1 MSMCIIPR
9 EIEALTASIPFSPTF
24 IFITLM
30 VMALMMLSTNP
41 AHSESVKIDGFRT
54 VDEWVLSP
62 DGGSIVVS
70 PGRIKAPGG
79 GPTLGLSFPGGSFY
93 WGNAARSIV
102 LPPNASGVEFDIYVV
117 SASPQA
123 FLTMWL
129 FEADGDGHHIESIPG
144 GKRLSELKKGWNH
157 GFVPITLFLYDPR
170 GDKKRELLSTNKML
184 IGFGGGPAE
193 VCIAN
198 LAFRTSPGADIAG
211 LSRTKDIVIEDGPEG
226 RIAILRDAYPK
237 RPGNANPGL
246 LGDVLRKHGY
256 GVTFLKSGDLADT
269 SILNAANFRCL
280 ILPYGPD
287 YPYAA
292 TDSIR
297 AYLKGGGSFLSTGG
311 YAFDHPCGGESLSS
325 SIYDTITAEDVS
337 DVSFETKSMNTRH
350 GASGDTLGLQP
361 DQIGVFDPGYHLKYV
376 TKMRPAPG
384 QYVIPALK
392 DTKSSIEGYSACSM
406 LGNNH
411 PVEPRKWGR
420 HIPLVQAFDSFGRY
434 RGDIGSMAVNY
445 AGPYAGSRWAFFG
458 VTNRDLFA
466 RNGPML
472 AHLPAIVDALV
483 TRTYL
488 HTLESDLA
496 CYRDGETVK
505 LSCSVTDTG
514 TAGVESNVVFRILD
528 RQGRKVYTSAPVPM
542 RHDAASTMSAAVE
555 FAPGKFACDL
565 YTVTAELTIDGKIVD
580 TMQTGFIAWN
590 PDVIAGGFKLR
601 LKDNYFRD
609 GVRPLLLS
617 GTNITGAMCY
627 SAAENPLI
635 WDRDLATMRE
645 NGVNI
650 MRFLGIQL
658 HHYNE
663 PGVPA
668 DPNMDRLPL
677 KIERE
682 LDGIV
687 QLCQRNKVV
696 LLFDLLDWTSVDLT
710 DAQLFN
716 FGKLIAERYKDVP
729 GFMIDLRNEPFY
741 PLPRTVRPDESP
753 YMTKVWNDY
762 LTSKYKTDESLKDA
776 WKLSPPEAGIG
787 VVPYRFGKDNWDDLR
802 TYDADTSRVLWAKRW
817 MTQACAGLRAGNPD
831 ILITT
836 GFLQEYWAPNKLL
849 LMDTLDFANSHS
861 YNSLDVFR
869 SDMKLFDR
877 RFEGKSVSLG
887 EFGSLPDHDKRI
899 RGEDNPDQDCMWYLQ
914 RGHYLFGEGGS
925 FLANWCWKDM
935 DDVVFPWGVNYTNQG
950 PRKNILK
957 SFRNQSLMFR
967 QTKPLYK
974 SPEVFLVVPTSQRLG
989 GGSWEGPW
997 GIASK
1002 LYQYVEL
1009 MFGKHVDFGSIDD
1022 QHLSKL
1028 PASAKV
1034 LVYPVPFA
1042 IPDDAYERLI
1052 SFVRDGG
1059 ILCLTGDLTYDD
1071 LHKRTRTNRLEEL
1084 CGVRFVSENYPGI
1097 EWTGKPGGCINIE
1110 PAGATKIGDVYVN
1123 RLGAGM
1129 VYFAPDPDAAVSAPA
1144 LDSAYAALNPMTDVA
1159 PTANHVFR
1167 IYEVGGGCTYVMV
1180 NPTSAVQRT
1189 TIMREGRAPVEIQL
1203 VASGVGSVRYD
1214 GAGKLISV
1222 ESQGP
1227 VRIGGSIGIEIRG
1240 HFSVSS
1246 CDGKDLTVSRE
1257 LMVLPFG
1264 EGVLSLAGLV
1274 GSDDPVVQTGDIVD
1288 GGWHALSE
1296 TSGKTIKVP
1305 DSTAYDIR
1313 IVAPKERLKSLGGL
1327 IASEMMLK

>member
-9 EIEALTASIPFSPTF
+9 EIGAISASIPLSPVF
-24 IFITLM
+24 ILISLM
-30 VMALMMLSTNP
+30 VMTLMMLSVN
-41 AHSESVKIDGFRT
+41 AANSESVMIDDFHT
-54 VDEWVLSP
+54 VDAWTLNP

-70 PGRIKAPGG
+70 PGRIMAPDG
-79 GPTLGLSFPGGSFY
+79 GPTLELSFPGGNFY
-93 WGNAARSIV
+93 WGNAVRSIT

-129 FEADGDGHHIESIPG
+129 FEADGDGHHIESIPD
-144 GKRLSELKKGWNH
+144 GKKLSELKKGWNH
-157 GFVPITLFLYDPR
+157 GFVPITSFLYDPR

-184 IGFGGGPAE
+184 IGFGGGSAE

-198 LAFRTSPGADIAG
+198 LAFKTSSGTDIAG
-211 LSRTKDIVIEDGPEG
+211 LSRTKDIVIADGPKG
-226 RIAILRDAYPK
+226 RIAILKDAYPK
-237 RPGNANPGL
+237 RPGNANPNL

-256 GVTFLKSGDLADT
+256 GITFLKSGDLADA
-269 SILNAANFRCL
+269 SIFNNSNFKCL

-297 AYLKGGGSFLSTGG
+297 VFLKGGGSFLSTGG
-311 YAFDHPCGGESLSS
+311 YAFAHPCGDQALT
-325 SIYDTITAEDVS
+325 SIFDSITAKDVS

-350 GASGDTLGLQP
+350 GVSGDTLGLQP
-361 DQIGVFDPGYHLKYV
+361 DQIGVFDPSYHLKYV
-376 TKMRPAPG
+376 SEMKAAIG
-384 QYVIPALK
+384 QYVVPALK
-392 DTKSSIEGYSACSM
+392 STNSNIEGYAACSM
-406 LGNNH
+406 LGSNH
-411 PVEPRKWGR
+411 PIEPRKWGR

-434 RGDIGSMAVNY
+434 RGDIGSIVVNY
-445 AGPYAGSRWAFFG
+445 AGPYAGSSWAFFG

-466 RNGPML
+466 KGGLMIG
-472 AHLPAIVDALV
+472 HLPAIVDALV
-483 TRTYL
+483 SKVYL

-496 CYRDGETVK
+496 CYRDGETVR
-505 LSCSVTDTG
+505 LSCQVADLGMASIV
-514 TAGVESNVVFRILD
+514 SKIVFQIVD
-528 RQGRKVYTSAPVPM
+528 RQGRKVFTSDPVLLKL
-542 RHDAASTMSAAVE
+542 DAGNMKTAAVE
-555 FAPGKFACDL
+555 FAPEKFASDL
-565 YTVTAELTIDGKIVD
+565 YTLTAELSIDGKIVD

-590 PDVIAGGFKLR
+590 PDVIAGGFKLS
-601 LKDNYFRD
+601 LKDNYFWD
-609 GVRPLLLS
+609 GNRPLLLS
-617 GTNITGAMCY
+617 GTNVTGAMCY

-658 HHYNE
+658 QHYNDN
-663 PGVPA
+663 GVPA

-677 KIERE
+677 KIERQ

-710 DAQLFN
+710 DAQLYK

-729 GFMIDLRNEPFY
+729 GFMIDLRNEPYY

-762 LTSKYKTDESLKDA
+762 LVQKYKTDEALKDA
-776 WKLSPPEAGIG
+776 WKLTPPEAGIG
-787 VVPYRFGKDNWDDLR
+787 SVPYRFGKDNWGDLR
-802 TYDADTSRVLWAKRW
+802 TYDADTSRVLWMKRW
-817 MTQACAGLRAGNPD
+817 MSQACAGLKAGNPN
-831 ILITT
+831 LLVTT

-869 SDMKLFDR
+869 DDIKLFDR
-877 RFEGKSVSLG
+877 RFEGKSITLG
-887 EFGSLPDHDKRI
+887 EFGSITDHDKRI

-935 DDVVFPWGVNYTNQG
+935 DDVVFPWGINYTNQG

-967 QTKPLYK
+967 QTKPFYK
-974 SPEVFLVVPTSQRLG
+974 SPEVFFVVPTSQRVG

-997 GIASK
+997 GIAPK

-1034 LVYPVPFA
+1034 IVYPVPFA
-1042 IPDDAYERLI
+1042 IPDDAYERLKT
-1052 SFVRDGG
+1052 FVKDGG
-1059 ILCLTGDLTYDD
+1059 TLCMSGDLSYDD
-1071 LHKRTRTNRLEEL
+1071 LHRRTRTNRLEEL

-1097 EWTGKPGGCINIE
+1097 EWNSKTGACINVE
-1110 PAGATKIGDVYVN
+1110 TTGAKKVGDAYVN
-1123 RLGAGM
+1123 RLGAGV
-1129 VYFAPDPDAAVSAPA
+1129 VYFTPDPDAAVFTPV
-1144 LDSAYAALNPMTDVA
+1144 LDSVYDALTPMNDVA

-1167 IYEVGGGCTYVMV
+1167 IHEVGGGYTYVMA
-1180 NPTSAVQRT
+1180 NPTSTVQRT
-1189 TIMREGRAPVEIQL
+1189 AIMHLGRAPVEIQL
-1203 VASGVGSVRYD
+1203 AGNGVGSVRYD
-1214 GAGKLISV
+1214 GAWNLISV

-1227 VRIGGSIGIEIRG
+1227 VRIGGSIAIEIRG
-1240 HFSVSS
+1240 HFAVSS

-1257 LMVLPFG
+1257 LMILPFG
-1264 EGVLSLAGLV
+1264 EGALSLAGIVNNKGLI
-1274 GSDDPVVQTGDIVD
+1274 VQTGDIMN
-1288 GGWHALSE
+1288 GGWQTLSDSSD
-1296 TSGKTIKVP
+1296 TVIKVP
-1305 DSTAYDIR
+1305 ASTAYDIR
-1313 IVAPKERLKSLGGL
+1313 IVAPKNRLNRLGGFV
-1327 IASEMMLK
+1327 ASEMMLK

>member
-1 MSMCIIPR
+1 MSMYILPR
-9 EIEALTASIPFSPTF
+9 EIEALTMSMPFNSVF
-24 IFITLM
+24 IFFSLM
-30 VMALMMLSTNP
+30 VMALMMLSSNLSY
-41 AHSESVKIDGFRT
+41 SESLKIDDFRT
-54 VDEWVLSP
+54 VDAWALSP
-62 DGGSIVVS
+62 DGGSILVS
-70 PGRIKAPGG
+70 PGRIKGPDGA
-79 GPTLGLSFPGGSFY
+79 PTLGLKFPGGSFY
-93 WGNAARSIV
+93 WGNAARSVV
-102 LPPNASGVEFDIYVV
+102 LPPNASGVELDVYVV

-157 GFVPITLFLYDPR
+157 GFVPITSFLYDPR
-170 GDKKRELLSTNKML
+170 GDKKRALLSSNKML

-198 LAFRTSPGADIAG
+198 LAFRTSPDADIAG
-211 LSRTKDIVIEDGPEG
+211 LPRTKDLVIADGPKG
-226 RIAILRDAYPK
+226 RIAIHRDAYPK
-237 RPGNANPGL
+237 RPGNANPDL
-246 LGDVLRKHGY
+246 LGDVLRKYGY
-256 GVTFLKSGDLADT
+256 GVTFLKSGDLADA

-297 AYLKGGGSFLSTGG
+297 AFLKGGGSFLSTGG

-325 SIYDTITAEDVS
+325 IFDSITAKDVS

-350 GASGDTLGLQP
+350 GASGDTLGIQP

-376 TKMRPAPG
+376 TKMKPAPG

-458 VTNRDLFA
+458 ATNRDLFA
-466 RNGPML
+466 AKGPML
-472 AHLPAIVDALV
+472 AHLLAIVDALV

-505 LSCSVTDTG
+505 LSCRLIGPGEIDAGSKVVFRISDRRGREVFASDPIRPFEGTQ
-514 TAGVESNVVFRILD
+514 TAGVEF
-528 RQGRKVYTSAPVPM
+528 
-542 RHDAASTMSAAVE
+542 ASS
-555 FAPGKFACDL
+555 KFASDL
-565 YTVTAELTIDGKIVD
+565 YTVTAELSIDGKIVD

-590 PDVIAGGFKLR
+590 PDVIAGGFKLS
-601 LKDNYFRD
+601 LKNNYFRD
-609 GVRPLLLS
+609 GDRPLLLS
-617 GTNITGAMCY
+617 GTNVTGAMCY
-627 SAAENPLI
+627 SDAENPLI

-645 NGVNI
+645 SGVNI

-663 PGVPA
+663 AGVPA

-677 KIERE
+677 MIERQ
-682 LDGIV
+682 LDGII
-687 QLCQRNKVV
+687 QLCQKNKVV

-716 FGKLIAERYKDVP
+716 FGKLIAERYRDVP
-729 GFMIDLRNEPFY
+729 GFMIDLRNEPYY
-741 PLPRTVRPDESP
+741 PLQRTIRPDESP
-753 YMTKVWNDY
+753 YMMKVWNDY
-762 LTSKYKTDESLKDA
+762 LALRYKTDQSLRDS
-776 WKLSPPEAGIG
+776 WRLSPPEAGVG
-787 VVPYRFGKDNWDDLR
+787 AVPYRFGKDSWDDLR
-802 TYDADTSRVLWAKRW
+802 TYDADTSRVLWARRW

-836 GFLQEYWAPNKLL
+836 GFLQEYLAPNKLL

-869 SDMKLFDR
+869 SDIKLFDR

-935 DDVVFPWGVNYTNQG
+935 DDVVFPWGINYTCQG

-967 QTKPLYK
+967 QTKPIYK
-974 SPEVFLVVPTSQRLG
+974 SPEVFLVIPTAQRLG

-1002 LYQYVEL
+1002 LYQYVES

-1042 IPDDAYERLI
+1042 IPDDAYERLKA
-1052 SFVRDGG
+1052 FVKDGG
-1059 ILCLTGDLTYDD
+1059 TLCITGDLSYDD
-1071 LHKRTRTNRLEEL
+1071 LHRRTHTNRLEEL
-1084 CGVRFVSENYPGI
+1084 CGVRFISENYPGI
-1097 EWTGKPGGCINIE
+1097 EWNGKTGACINVE
-1110 PAGATKIGDVYVN
+1110 PTTAKKVGNAYVN
-1123 RLGAGM
+1123 RLGRGT
-1129 VYFAPDPDAAVSAPA
+1129 VYFTPDPDAAAFTPV
-1144 LDSAYAALNPMTDVA
+1144 LDSAYAALTPMTDVA

-1167 IYEVGGGCTYVMV
+1167 INEVGGGCTYVMA

-1189 TIMREGRAPVEIQL
+1189 TVKRQGKAPVEIQL
-1203 VASGVGSVRYD
+1203 AESGVGSVRYD
-1214 GAGKLISV
+1214 GAGNLISV

-1227 VRIGGSIGIEIRG
+1227 VKIGSSVAIEIKG

-1246 CDGKDLTVSRE
+1246 CDGNDLTVSRE

-1264 EGVLSLAGLV
+1264 EGTLSLKGI
-1274 GSDDPVVQTGDIVD
+1274 GCDEDMIVQTGDIVD
-1288 GGWHALSE
+1288 GGWHAFSDW
-1296 TSGKTIKVP
+1296 SGAIIKVP

-1313 IVAPKERLKSLGGL
+1313 IVATEDRLDRLGTFV
-1327 IASEMMLK
+1327 ASEMMLK